1 MVCCVEQE
9 CCTAG
14 NGAVFPDDQP
24 VVVALRIV
32 IEHIV
37 ALKVARV
44 PDKVVIGRVVPDGDE
59 RVGDDVLQVNGAV
72 PLTAGIDFPVRNH
85 RRTSVQNSWPGRCS
99 FSFGGKVASYCAKP
113 SGSVSQTK

>member
-1 MVCCVEQE
+1 MVCRVEQE
-9 CCTAG
+9 CCAAG

-37 ALKVARV
+37 FLEIARIMNSI
-44 PDKVVIGRVVPDGDE
+44 VVHRVVAHGDE

-72 PLTAGIDFPVRNH
+72 PLTAGIDFPVRDH
-85 RRTSVQNSWPGRCS
+85 RRTSVQNSWPGRCR